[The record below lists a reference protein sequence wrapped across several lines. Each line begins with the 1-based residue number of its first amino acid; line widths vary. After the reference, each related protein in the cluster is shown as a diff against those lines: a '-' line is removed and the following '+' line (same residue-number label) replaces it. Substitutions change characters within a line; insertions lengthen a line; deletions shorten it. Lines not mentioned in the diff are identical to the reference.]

1 MNLDDLDRRLSSYL
15 GAIDSM
21 STNLVELDQ
30 DPNRKLLAGAT
41 LTGLTAARWGN
52 ATEDFASMWAWFSQ
66 FKDLVTQAQQ
76 IRGGKP
82 RLAPEQVAPLEQL
95 LEGPCVE
102 LATEQAPVAERQ
114 LLGPTQTTV
123 RCTLD
128 DLLQRM
134 SQVYEKVNAVTVATG
149 QAWDEVLP
157 RLQAGTTELN
167 RLSELAR
174 SLGETHT
181 PELQQARVELDR
193 LSSSLATD
201 PLAVDTRALDGVQQ
215 TLAATAADLDRLDLL
230 RQQGRAEVDR
240 ARSTLVELTAAVAE
254 AQTAYEETSSRIS
267 RPRVAPP
274 PSLDPAIA
282 DGPPRLDALLR
293 AAKWRAFREA
303 VDRWTLAAEKL
314 LESAERSTEACRAP
328 LDARNELRGRL
339 NAYRAKASAFGLLED
354 STRSALYEQA
364 YAVLYT
370 APTDLAAAV
379 TLVDRYREAI
389 PLTPPS
395 RETSS

>member
-1 MNLDDLDRRLSSYL
+1 M
-15 GAIDSM
+15 
-21 STNLVELDQ
+21 
-30 DPNRKLLAGAT
+30 
-41 LTGLTAARWGN
+41 
-52 ATEDFASMWAWFSQ
+52 
-66 FKDLVTQAQQ
+66 
-76 IRGGKP
+76 
-82 RLAPEQVAPLEQL
+82 
-95 LEGPCVE
+95 
-102 LATEQAPVAERQ
+102 
-114 LLGPTQTTV
+114 

-134 SQVYEKVNAVTVATG
+134 SQVYEKVNAITVATG

-181 PELQQARVELDR
+181 PELEQARVELDR

-201 PLAVDTRALDGVQQ
+201 PLAVDTRALDGVQR
-215 TLAATAADLDRLDLL
+215 TLAATAADLDRLALL

-254 AQTAYEETSSRIS
+254 AQTAYEETSARIS

-282 DGPPRLDALLR
+282 DGPQRLDALLDGGEVAGLPRGRRPLDHGGRTAARVGCTAAPKR
-293 AAKWRAFREA
+293 AGR
-303 VDRWTLAAEKL
+303 
-314 LESAERSTEACRAP
+314 P

-339 NAYRAKASAFGLLED
+339 ERLPGQGQRVRATGGQRPAAL
-354 STRSALYEQA
+354 STSR
-364 YAVLYT
+364 
-370 APTDLAAAV
+370 PT
-379 TLVDRYREAI
+379 
-389 PLTPPS
+389 PCSTPP
-395 RETSS
+395 RPTWPPP